1 MEKMYKTKYG
11 EKNSEHS
18 CPLWTH
24 YPLGTSMCSTS
35 SPFLL
40 PRDLGEME
48 SSNPLITWM
57 APLATRPHPEGIQEP
72 RVSHYLISIQKDT
85 FHFGDF
91 RIF

>member
-1 MEKMYKTKYG
+1 MEKMHKARYG
-11 EKNSEHS
+11 EKHSELS

-24 YPLGTSMCSTS
+24 YPPGTSMCSTS

-57 APLATRPHPEGIQEP
+57 VPLATKPHPEGTQEP
-72 RVSHYLISIQKDT
+72 SASGYLISIQKDT
-85 FHFGDF
+85 YHFGDF
-91 RIF
+91 RGF